1 MCMTHMYMYMPLP
14 ARWVIL
20 MKLLKSLLANVELL
34 RHALFIKLTLSALV
48 SDLNAFYFEAC
59 EN

>member
-1 MCMTHMYMYMPLP
+1 MYMYVCA

-20 MKLLKSLLANVELL
+20 MKLLKSHLANVELL

-48 SDLNAFYFEAC
+48 SDSNAFYFEAC